1 MRQIRT
7 LHRGTH
13 SIRPCKGLS
22 DSTGLRLRD
31 TGPRK
36 DIGRVNGVV
45 LTHGKHNGGW
55 KDRLGSWFTDREFIM
70 RSQGQV
76 RFINIS
82 ARFQKIVAS
91 GVLVALAV
99 WGISLAGMGW
109 AQYRAQ
115 ADRASLLDREAKV
128 ATAEERHA
136 AYSDDIDKV
145 VSDLDSRQEFIEKM
159 VDALPDDAKEGETVS
174 DSSDETQETIDK
186 VSASFPEAVALA
198 RIEARQIAFVER
210 LTRYA
215 DRRAAR
221 AASAIRQLGLDPNA
235 MLRSARSD
243 AMGGPLELLM
253 TSSDGEI
260 DPRFER
266 LGLSLARMSALE
278 RSLDGIPQ
286 VIPASRASMSSGF
299 GYRRDPFTGGGA
311 MHSGIDFKGPTGAPI
326 YAAAVG
332 TVSHAGWKSGYGKTV
347 EISHGNGL
355 MTRYA
360 HMSAFRVRQGQQVS
374 AGDVIGAIGS
384 TGRSTGPH
392 LHFEVRVNDRAVN
405 PRPFLEVAPH
415 VLEEARRNP
424 RTERA
429 R

>member
-1 MRQIRT
+1 
-7 LHRGTH
+7 
-13 SIRPCKGLS
+13 
-22 DSTGLRLRD
+22 
-31 TGPRK
+31 
-36 DIGRVNGVV
+36 
-45 LTHGKHNGGW
+45 
-55 KDRLGSWFTDREFIM
+55 M

-82 ARFQKIVAS
+82 SRFQKMVA
-91 GVLVALAV
+91 GGILVGLAV
-99 WGISLAGMGW
+99 WGMSLAGMGW
-109 AQYRAQ
+109 AQYRAN

-136 AYSDDIDKV
+136 AYSEDIDKV

-159 VDALPDDAKEGETVS
+159 VAALPDDAKDGETVT
-174 DSSDETQETIDK
+174 DSADETQETIDK
-186 VSASFPEAVALA
+186 VSASFPEAAALVQ
-198 RIEARQIAFVER
+198 IEARQIAFVER

-215 DRRAAR
+215 DRRSAR

-235 MLRSARSD
+235 MLASAREE

-266 LGLSLARMSALE
+266 LGLSLARMAALE

-286 VIPASRASMSSGF
+286 VIPASQARMSSGF

-311 MHSGIDFKGPTGAPI
+311 MHSGVDFKGPTGAPI
-326 YAAAVG
+326 HAAAVG
-332 TVSHAGWKSGYGKTV
+332 TVSHVGWKSGYGKTV

-392 LHFEVRVNDRAVN
+392 LHFEVRINNRAVN

-424 RTERA
+424 GSEPA